1 MTEKKVTI
9 ETILKDLK
17 RIKEKTSSDLQ
28 SFQQR
33 IYLIQGIALGLF
45 YGIVGNLLVSHYY
58 GVFEGLIKVEYNGM
72 FWANLIVLVIGLAL
86 IIVLTIRWH
95 RQLETFKTLHTQLL
109 LSIERL
115 NTLIESYTPRENMKV
130 LKN

>member
-17 RIKEKTSSDLQ
+17 RIREKTSSDLQ
-28 SFQQR
+28 SYQQR
-33 IYLIQGIALGLF
+33 IYFVQGIGLGLF
-45 YGIVGNLLVSHYY
+45 YGIIGNLLVSHYY
-58 GVFEGLIKVEYNGM
+58 GVFEGLVKAEYNGM
-72 FWANLIVLVIGLAL
+72 FWANLIVLVVGLAV

-95 RQLETFKTLHTQLL
+95 RQLETFKTLHRQLL

-115 NTLIESYTPRENMKV
+115 NTLIESHTPRED
-130 LKN
+130 